1 MKNLSITLNLL
12 LIAAVGFLYY
22 KVYSTPE
29 QKSRP
34 VPVAS
39 GTGMPAD
46 GIVYINSD
54 TLLEN
59 YNFFKGLKA
68 DFEAKQDS
76 IDKMLEG
83 RGRALEQDVMA
94 YQEKAAG
101 MSQESRMKAEEQF
114 MQRQES
120 LVSLR
125 RKLLEQLSKEEDQI
139 NDTLHSSLHSYL
151 KEYNKDKNYL
161 FILGYQ
167 RGTGILLA
175 NDSLDITNEVIEGLN
190 KK

>member
-1 MKNLSITLNLL
+1 MKNISLVLNVVLL
-12 LIAAVGFLYY
+12 GAVAFLYV
-22 KVYSTPE
+22 KVYSGNE
-29 QKSRP
+29 EARP
-34 VPVAS
+34 APVM
-39 GTGMPAD
+39 TGGSMPAD
-46 GIVYINSD
+46 GIVFINSD
-54 TLLEN
+54 TLLEH
-59 YNFFKGLKA
+59 YTFFKDLKK

-83 RGRALEQDVMA
+83 RGRALENDVMA

-101 MSQESRMKAEEQF
+101 MSQAERMKTEEQF

-125 RKLLEQLSKEEDQI
+125 RKLLEQLSDEEDRI
-139 NDTLHSSLHSYL
+139 NDTLHSSLHEYL
-151 KEYNKDKNYL
+151 KEYNKEKNYL

-175 NDSLDITNEVIEGLN
+175 NDSLDITSEVLTGLN

>member
-1 MKNLSITLNLL
+1 MKNLSLLLNVV

-22 KVYSTPE
+22 KVYNSQPV
-29 QKSRP
+29 SRP
-34 VPVAS
+34 AIAT

-46 GIVYINSD
+46 AIVFINSD

-59 YNFFKGLKA
+59 YNFFKDQKKT
-68 DFEAKQDS
+68 FEARQDS

-83 RGRALEQDVMA
+83 RGKALEKDVMN

-101 MSQESRMKAEEQF
+101 MTPEQRMQVEEQL
-114 MQRQES
+114 MGRQES
-120 LVSLR
+120 LVALR
-125 RKLLEQLSKEEDQI
+125 RKLLSDLGEEEDRI
-139 NDTLHSSLHSYL
+139 NDSLHTNLYNYL
-151 KEYNKDKNYL
+151 KEYNKEKNYL

-175 NDSLDITNEVIEGLN
+175 NDSLDITGEVLEGLN

>member
-1 MKNLSITLNLL
+1 MKNLSLILNVV

-22 KVYSTPE
+22 KVYNQQPV
-29 QKSRP
+29 SRP
-34 VPVAS
+34 AVVA

-59 YNFFKGLKA
+59 YNYFKDLKSA
-68 DFEAKQDS
+68 FEAKQDS

-83 RGRALEQDVMA
+83 RGKALEKDVMA

-101 MSQESRMKAEEQF
+101 MSPQERMTTEEQL
-114 MQRQES
+114 MGRQES

-125 RKLLEQLSKEEDQI
+125 RKLLEDLGDEEDRI
-139 NDTLHSSLHSYL
+139 NDSLHTNLHNYL
-151 KEYNKDKNYL
+151 KEYNKEKNYL

-175 NDSLDITNEVIEGLN
+175 SDSLDVTKEVLEGLN